1 MKTTKTKTIAGAAI
15 ALLALVGLSTGC
27 SQKYSAE
34 RDGKK
39 VGKAICDVR
48 DADNADDAKAAV
60 ADAQKQL
67 DDLGSKYALFTAEDR
82 QDIQN
87 NLADLAEHQI
97 QGNDLL
103 VNQDLA
109 VLQRSAENIRDT
121 TGEVSRAAWEGV
133 LEGLSTCSD

>member
-1 MKTTKTKTIAGAAI
+1 MTKTNTIAVAAL
-15 ALLALVGLSTGC
+15 ALLALIGVSTGC

-48 DADNADDAKAAV
+48 DADNIDDAEAAV
-60 ADAQKQL
+60 ADVEKQL
-67 DDLGSKYALFTAEDR
+67 DDLGTKYALFTAEDR

-87 NLADLAEHQI
+87 NLADLAEHAI

-103 VNQDLA
+103 VNQDLT
-109 VLQRSAENIRDT
+109 VLQRSAENIRDDV
-121 TGEVSRAAWEGV
+121 GEVGRAAWEGV
-133 LEGLSTCSD
+133 LEGLSTCTD